1 MNRQGVFKTIPAAI
15 LLFVAFGATSG
26 QDTVF
31 RTETRLVEVYATIR
45 DHNSRY
51 LDGLAQD
58 RFEVRDNGQV
68 QSLVAFE
75 SNTAS
80 LSCAILLDTTG
91 SMADVL
97 PVVKN
102 SIIKLIDA
110 MSDGDSVGIF
120 GFANGLNRLQ
130 EFTTDKAS
138 AKQAVL
144 RTRAAGTTALFD
156 AVSEVA
162 REISPRSGKKALVV
176 FTDGQDNA
184 SLLNAQRAVQRA
196 KKAGVPVYTIAEGDA
211 LKTKDLL
218 KELKDI
224 SEGTG
229 ATAYEAHSSKNIVDI
244 FQEIS
249 GDLNH
254 TYMLAYKPPPDTTHR
269 WRTIQLAVV
278 GVKDAKIRAK
288 EGYEPE

>member
-1 MNRQGVFKTIPAAI
+1 MLKTILVLAA
-15 LLFVAFGATSG
+15 LGVMSA
-26 QDTVF
+26 QDALF

-45 DHNSRY
+45 DHNGRY
-51 LDGLAQD
+51 MDGLPRE
-58 RFEVRDNGQV
+58 RFELRDNGQA
-68 QSLVAFE
+68 QALAAFE
-75 SNTAS
+75 SNAS
-80 LSCAILLDTTG
+80 GLSCAILLDTTG
-91 SMADVL
+91 SMAEVL

-110 MSDGDSVGIF
+110 MSDQDTVAIF

-130 EFTTDKAS
+130 EFTTDKAR

-144 RTRAAGTTALFD
+144 RTRASGATALFD

-176 FTDGQDNA
+176 FTDGKDNA
-184 SLLNAQRAVQRA
+184 SLLNSKAAIQRAR
-196 KKAGVPVYTIAEGDA
+196 KAGVPVYTIAEGDA

-224 SEGTG
+224 SDATG
-229 ATAYEAHSSKNIVDI
+229 AASYEAHRTKDI
-244 FQEIS
+244 AEIFEDIS
-249 GDLNH
+249 GDLRH
-254 TYMLAYKPPPDTTHR
+254 TYLLAYKPPPDTSQR
-269 WRTIQLAVV
+269 WRTIQLTIL

-288 EGYEPE
+288 EGYQPE

>member
-1 MNRQGVFKTIPAAI
+1 MNRQGALKTILMLASLGAA
-15 LLFVAFGATSG
+15 SG
-26 QDTVF
+26 QDATF
-31 RTETRLVEVYATIR
+31 RTETRLVEVYATVR
-45 DHNSRY
+45 DHSGRY
-51 LDGLAQD
+51 MDGLPRE
-58 RFEVRDNGQV
+58 RFEVRDNGQA
-68 QSLVAFE
+68 QALVAFE
-75 SNTAS
+75 SNASS

-110 MSDGDSVGIF
+110 MSDGDSVAIF

-144 RTRAAGTTALFD
+144 RTRAAGATALFD
-156 AVSEVA
+156 AISEVA

-184 SLLNAQRAVQRA
+184 SLLNAERAIQRA

-229 ATAYEAHSSKNIVDI
+229 AVTFEARRTKDIVDI
-244 FQEIS
+244 FQDIS
-249 GDLNH
+249 GDLRH
-254 TYMLAYKPPPDTTHR
+254 TYLLAYKPPPDTSQR
-269 WRTIQLAVV
+269 WRTIQLNVV

-288 EGYEPE
+288 EGYLPE